1 MLTPI
6 ALLLFVASLAA
17 TLAAAGLFARR
28 LDRLGVRLGIPEA
41 VLGLLTALA
50 ADAPELSSGLTA
62 MVRGERGVGVGVLLG
77 SNVFNIAAMVGV
89 SALLAGRVR
98 LDRGALLVEGAFA
111 LFATAVTAGVL
122 FGQLPAWVGL
132 ALLAAGTAPYLVLLA
147 RGTFHGP
154 PPPRATR
161 GPTTPCA
168 HGAGGGAV
176 RARAAGPGV
185 IVIGSVGMVYTAVL
199 LAGRYGV
206 PRPLVGLLILAT
218 MTSLPNASTA
228 IRLGLAGRGEALVS
242 ETLNSNTINLAV
254 GIVVPAV
261 FVTAARAPAGF
272 ELDFVWMLA
281 VTLAML
287 VLVGRRGGAGRLAGA
302 AIVASYI
309 AYVVV
314 RIATVG

>member
-6 ALLLFVASLAA
+6 ALLLFIVSLSA
-17 TLAAAGLFARR
+17 TLAAAGIFARR
-28 LDRLGVRLGIPEA
+28 LDSLGVRLGIPEA

-89 SALLAGRVR
+89 SALLAGRVG
-98 LDRGALLVEGAFA
+98 LDRPALVVEGTFS
-111 LFATAVTAGVL
+111 LFAIAVTAGVL
-122 FGQLPAWVGL
+122 FGWLPALAAV
-132 ALLAAGTAPYLVLLA
+132 ALLAAGTAPYLLLLA
-147 RGTFHGP
+147 RGTFHRP
-154 PPPRATR
+154 SPPRS
-161 GPTTPCA
+161 PA
-168 HGAGGGAV
+168 HGDHV
-176 RARAAGPGV
+176 RAAQVIALFFRELPALAV

-242 ETLNSNTINLAV
+242 ETLNSNTINLTF
-254 GIVVPAV
+254 GIVVPAL
-261 FVTAARAPAGF
+261 FVTVTRGPTGF
-272 ELDFVWMLA
+272 ELDFVWMVA
-281 VTLAML
+281 VTVAML
-287 VLVGRRGGAGRLAGA
+287 VLVGRRRTGAGRLAGA
-302 AIVASYI
+302 AILASYI
-309 AYVVV
+309 AYVAV
-314 RIATVG
+314 RIVTLG

>member
-1 MLTPI
+1 MPTPI
-6 ALLLFVASLAA
+6 ALLLFVASLSA

-28 LDRLGVRLGIPEA
+28 LDSLGVRLGIPEA

-98 LDRGALLVEGAFA
+98 LDRSALVVEGAFA
-111 LFATAVTAGVL
+111 LFAIAVTAGVL
-122 FGQLPAWVGL
+122 FGHVAPWVAL
-132 ALLAAGTAPYLVLLA
+132 ALLVAGTAPYLVLLS

-154 PPPRATR
+154 PPPRDPPAKDS
-161 GPTTPCA
+161 
-168 HGAGGGAV
+168 V
-176 RARAAGPGV
+176 RAMQVAGLFLRELPALAV

-199 LAGRYGV
+199 LAGRYGI

-272 ELDFVWMLA
+272 ELDFAWMLV

-309 AYVVV
+309 AYVFV
-314 RIATVG
+314 RIATAG